1 MPNLSAVDWMI
12 VLIYFFFV
20 ISIGLSLRQFIAKR
34 DDFLVAGRVLPA
46 WLCGFAFVA
55 ASLGSLEVLGMGA
68 AGARYGLVSASFFSL
83 GSIVPL
89 LFAGLFMMPV
99 YYAACAKG
107 ARSLPGYLGLRFDA
121 KMRTLNAIL
130 FLAIEILGAALALYV
145 MARIF
150 AALGL
155 FNILFHAQAVGSTG
169 VVIFSVSLPAALV
182 LIYVTLGGLGATM
195 YAQVMQFFI
204 LIAAFLPLVLLGLKQ
219 AGGWAAMKTS
229 FATAVTHATGSAP
242 AGGGTTLA
250 FATLL
255 GAVLTAG
262 YWCTDPSLLQTAIAA
277 ENAGAARRAPLIA
290 AAAKVL
296 LPFLLIL
303 PGVIAIGLPTPHTT
317 ELVRSEGGAIYH
329 EISVVPEPAEQGQ
342 GLVPA
347 RTDSA
352 SDLLAGKILRD
363 THGHALLNY
372 AMATPNLLP
381 YNLPTGLIGLAITAL
396 LACLTGGVAARI
408 SAIGT
413 IFTCDLFEPY
423 ARKTDPEKHSVSV
436 ARWTTVAAVVI
447 AAAVACLAMRMP
459 MPGLLDLLALTLAV
473 FYAPMLVTFLLGMF
487 WKRATAGGAFA
498 GLIAGF
504 AAALAHYGLTV
515 PQGEMRG
522 IAGGWLV
529 AAPHQAH
536 GILSQNMGTALCGM
550 LANLLFA
557 AIVTLFTAPRPEAE
571 LTGLVYSLTPAVKSS
586 GALRPATFAGIILLA
601 AIAVSLI
608 FS

>member
-34 DDFLVAGRVLPA
+34 DDFVIAGRALPA
-46 WLCGFAFVA
+46 WLCGFAFAA

-83 GSIVPL
+83 GSVVPL
-89 LFAGLFMMPV
+89 LFAGLFMTPV
-99 YYAACAKG
+99 YYAATAKG
-107 ARSLPGYLGLRFDA
+107 ARSVPGYLGLRFDA
-121 KMRTLNAIL
+121 RTRTLNAIL

-155 FNILFHAQAVGSTG
+155 FNILFHAQTVGSMG
-169 VVIFSVSLPAALV
+169 VLIFSVALPAALV

-204 LIAAFLPLVLLGLKQ
+204 LIAAFLPLVLMGLKQ
-219 AGGWAAMKTS
+219 AGGWTAMKAS
-229 FATAVTHATGSAP
+229 FTTALTHATGSAP
-242 AGGGTTLA
+242 AAGGTALA
-250 FATLL
+250 AAALL

-262 YWCTDPSLLQTAIAA
+262 YWCTNPGLLQTAMAA

-290 AAAKVL
+290 AAARVL

-303 PGVIAIGLPTPHTT
+303 PGIIAIGMPTPHTT
-317 ELVRSEGGAIYH
+317 ELIRTEGGAIYH
-329 EISVVPEPAEQGQ
+329 EISVVPEPAEKGQ
-342 GLVPA
+342 GLIPA
-347 RTDSA
+347 RTDSP

-363 THGHALLNY
+363 KQGHALLNY

-408 SAIGT
+408 AAIGT
-413 IFTCDLFEPY
+413 IFTCDLFEPH
-423 ARKTDPEKHSVSV
+423 ARNTDAESRSVSV
-436 ARWTTVAAVVI
+436 ARWTT
-447 AAAVACLAMRMP
+447 AAAVLLAAALACVAMRMP
-459 MPGLLDLLALTLAV
+459 MPGLLDLLALTFAV
-473 FYAPMLVTFLLGMF
+473 LYAPMLVTFLLGMF
-487 WKRATAGGAFA
+487 WKRATAAGAFA
-498 GLIAGF
+498 GSIAGF

-522 IAGGWLV
+522 VAGGWLV

-536 GILSQNMGTALCGM
+536 GILAQNMGTALCGM
-550 LANLLFA
+550 LANLIVA
-557 AIVTLFTAPRPEAE
+557 AIVTLFTAPRPQAE
-571 LTGLVYSLTPAVKSS
+571 LTGLVYSLTPAIKPT
-586 GALRPATFAGIILLA
+586 GLQPAVLAGIVLLA

-608 FS
+608 FF